1 MMNETLN
8 RKAEALATK
17 TQSHEEEI
25 KNKKSLSV
33 LVPLWQD
40 RPRGFTLIELMLVMV
55 ILATMAAI
63 VLPKF
68 TGRSK
73 QAKIT
78 AAKTQISQL
87 EVALDA
93 FEIDLSRYPT
103 TAEGLRG
110 LVERPTS
117 DADAWQQPY
126 LKQDVPKDPWGND
139 YVYRYPGQYNEDGYD
154 LYSFGPDGKLGGEDD
169 IANWSER
176 KR

>member
-1 MMNETLN
+1 MQIVQNDN
-8 RKAEALATK
+8 RKK
-17 TQSHEEEI
+17 
-25 KNKKSLSV
+25 
-33 LVPLWQD
+33 WRC
-40 RPRGFTLIELMLVMV
+40 RPRVRSISGFTLIELMLVMV

-103 TAEGLRG
+103 TTEGLRA
-110 LVERPTS
+110 LVERPAS
-117 DADAWQQPY
+117 EAEGWQQPY
-126 LKQDVPKDPWGND
+126 LKRDVPNDPWGNE
-139 YVYRYPGQYNEDGYD
+139 YAYRCPGQYNEDGYD
-154 LYSFGPDGKLGGEDD
+154 LYSLGPDGKLGGDDD
-169 IANWSER
+169 ITNWSQDR
-176 KR
+176 QQ

>member
-1 MMNETLN
+1 MKSRNINKWKRTWRQQHN
-8 RKAEALATK
+8 R
-17 TQSHEEEI
+17 SI
-25 KNKKSLSV
+25 S
-33 LVPLWQD
+33 
-40 RPRGFTLIELMLVMV
+40 GFTLIELMLVMV

-93 FEIDLSRYPT
+93 FEIDVGRYPT
-103 TAEGLRG
+103 TAEGLRA
-110 LVERPTS
+110 LVQKPTTE
-117 DADAWQQPY
+117 ADGWQQPY
-126 LKQDVPKDPWGND
+126 LKRDIPRDPWGND

-154 LYSFGPDGKLGGEDD
+154 LYSLGPDGKLGGEDD
-169 IANWSER
+169 ITNWSEQR
-176 KR
+176 R

>member
-1 MMNETLN
+1 MDW
-8 RKAEALATK
+8 
-17 TQSHEEEI
+17 
-25 KNKKSLSV
+25 
-33 LVPLWQD
+33 VPNMKPTPNSSAKPACRRQHGRD
-40 RPRGFTLIELMLVMV
+40 KGGFTLIELMLVMV

-78 AAKTQISQL
+78 AAKTQLSQL

-103 TAEGLRG
+103 TAEGLRA

-126 LKQDVPKDPWGND
+126 LKRDIPKDPWGND

-154 LYSFGPDGKLGGEDD
+154 LYSLGPDGKLGGEDD
-169 IANWSER
+169 ITNWSER